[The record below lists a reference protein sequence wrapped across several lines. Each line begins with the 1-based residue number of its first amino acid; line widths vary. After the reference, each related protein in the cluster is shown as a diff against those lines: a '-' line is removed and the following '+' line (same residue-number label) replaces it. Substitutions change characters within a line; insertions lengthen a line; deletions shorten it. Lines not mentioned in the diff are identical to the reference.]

1 MIRTLLAA
9 ILITSAAQAEDRT
22 AVADP
27 LVVKLW
33 EGVPPGNIG
42 DAGPEMKFP
51 QWPETVANVS
61 IPSMTVYRPPQEI
74 KTGVAVVYCSGGSY
88 NKVSAVS
95 DSVGNADH
103 FTSKG
108 VTLIVVKYRTSPPA
122 KDFSAALA
130 DARRAMRI
138 VRHRA
143 KEWDIDPHKIGM
155 LGGSAGG
162 NLILN
167 VATHWDRGRP
177 DAADV
182 IERESCKPDF
192 IAALCPWPNRQ
203 SLADL
208 PIVRDTPP
216 ALICSA
222 RDDQIA
228 PTSFAEEITAAYKSA
243 GVTSHLW
250 VIERGGHSAFSSM
263 QNAAGAAWVDHF
275 WTFLEEIQITPKQ
288 AP

>member
-1 MIRTLLAA
+1 MTMRTILAIILL
-9 ILITSAAQAEDRT
+9 TFGTQAEDRT

-27 LVVKLW
+27 LVLKLW
-33 EGVPPGNIG
+33 DGVPPGNIG
-42 DAGPEMKFP
+42 DAGPETKFP

-61 IPSMTVYRPPQEI
+61 VPTMTVYRPPQKI
-74 KTGVAVVYCSGGSY
+74 TTGIAVVYCSGGSY

-95 DSVGNADH
+95 DSVGNAEY
-103 FTSKG
+103 FTAKG

-122 KDFSAALA
+122 KGFSAALA
-130 DARRAMRI
+130 DAKRAVRI

-143 KEWDIDPHKIGM
+143 KEWDIAPHKVGM

-167 VATHWDRGRP
+167 VATHWDLGRP

-182 IERESCKPDF
+182 VERASCRPDF

-208 PIVRDTPP
+208 PIAEDTPP
-216 ALICSA
+216 ALICA
-222 RDDQIA
+222 AHDDQIA
-228 PTSFAEEITAAYKSA
+228 PSSFAEEITAAYKSS
-243 GVTSHLW
+243 GVASHLW
-250 VIERGGHSAFSSM
+250 VIERGGHTAFSNM
-263 QNAAGAAWVDHF
+263 QGATGAAWIDHF
-275 WTFLEEIQITPKQ
+275 WAFLEEIRITAK
-288 AP
+288 